1 MGKRGSL
8 EELAMESKIFLA
20 SSRFGV
26 LKIGFGCGM
35 GFGDFFFGEGN
46 GLEGG
51 EGG

>member
-1 MGKRGSL
+1 M
-8 EELAMESKIFLA
+8 ELKIFLA
-20 SSRFGV
+20 SSRFGD

-35 GFGDFFFGEGN
+35 GFGDFFLVEGS